1 MKTCF
6 QRRSLPHGFSS
17 IELLLVISLSAIIL
31 GSLAVAYGTLVRS
44 RPNVASIVTVPLST
58 TRMVNFY
65 GQAKDD
71 YKNTLTAPSYGT
83 LAVAEE
89 MREQF
94 YHDVLSATA
103 VFCLPRNG
111 DNTWKPSYI
120 AYNPETDDE
129 LDTPQKFRKHIVRLG
144 LVPES
149 LYVDFRNPG
158 TSSAALPTNASIFIL
173 GYSAKALYLRVQ
185 AIYDID
191 VVRFSATGEPLGF
204 HASVK
209 RFTDPPP
216 AQLPNNSTYSLVFS
230 AAYSVFYPPADFLAK
245 AAADFSK
252 DGFTPL
258 FVTFERYSRLAQK
271 ESTAIDRFKL
281 AAERPFYFIWWP
293 DPAARHLGA
302 QANTASPTTPQQAY
316 NHMAGRTSFMFTVP
330 MFPAL

>member
-1 MKTCF
+1 MKHLL
-6 QRRSLPHGFSS
+6 QRCSSARGFSS
-17 IELLLVISLSAIIL
+17 VELLLVISLSAIVL
-31 GSLAVAYGTLVRS
+31 GSMVVTYGTLSRS
-44 RPNVASIVTVPLST
+44 QPNVSSVVTIPFDN
-58 TRMVNFY
+58 TRLTNFY
-65 GQAKDD
+65 NSTSAQFKD
-71 YKNTLTAPSYGT
+71 TSTAPSYGS

-103 VFCLPRNG
+103 VFCLPRNI

-120 AYNPETDDE
+120 PYNPETDDE
-129 LDTPQKFRKHIVRLG
+129 LDTPQKFRQHIMRVAG
-144 LVPES
+144 VPS
-149 LYVDFRNPG
+149 TQYVDFRNPG
-158 TSSAALPTNASIFIL
+158 ATSTALSTNASIFVL
-173 GYSAKALYLRVQ
+173 TYSSRPLYLRVL

-191 VVRFSATGEPLGF
+191 VIKFTDSVKGLLGF

-209 RFTDPPP
+209 RFTDPYPP
-216 AQLPNNSTYSLVFS
+216 PGTATYSLVM
-230 AAYSVFYPPADFLAK
+230 ANQYSVFYPPSNFLAK
-245 AAADFSK
+245 TESDFSK

-258 FVTFERYSRLAQK
+258 FVTFERYTRLAQK

-302 QANTASPTTPQQAY
+302 QANTAAPTTPQQAY

-330 MFPAL
+330 MFPSL